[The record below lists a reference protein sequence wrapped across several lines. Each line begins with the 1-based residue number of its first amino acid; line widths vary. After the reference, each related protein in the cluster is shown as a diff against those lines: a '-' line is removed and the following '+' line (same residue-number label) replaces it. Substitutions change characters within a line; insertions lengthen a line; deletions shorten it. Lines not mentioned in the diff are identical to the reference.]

1 MWFYLNFI
9 DQSSL
14 FRGLSNIHHTS
25 ALATEEGNAFE
36 SQNGATKVKPGDHCD
51 CDSRHIYSCIVTES
65 KFCLLAV
72 QQDN

>member
-1 MWFYLNFI
+1 MNLN
-9 DQSSL
+9 SWVSL
-14 FRGLSNIHHTS
+14 YQKNSKITNSDIC
-25 ALATEEGNAFE
+25 TEKGIAFE

-65 KFCLLAV
+65 KFCLLAA